1 MAEKI
6 LSTGLRLTAA
16 LHARLSAEAQRNHRS
31 LNAEILWRL
40 ERSFEEP
47 EAHMEDGS

>member
-1 MAEKI
+1 MEEKT
-6 LSTGLRLTAA
+6 LNTGLRLTAA
-16 LHARLSAEAQRNHRS
+16 LHARLTAEAQRNHRS

-47 EAHMEDGS
+47 EDSSE